1 MKKIKGEI
9 IMNNVLQIKKLDEK
23 ATIPTYGTK
32 YSAGADLYALLD
44 SELEIKPGETKMIG
58 TGLSMAIPNG
68 YVGLIYARSSL
79 GTKKGL
85 APANKVGV
93 IDSDYR
99 GEVKIPL
106 FNQSREIQTILPNE
120 RIAQIV
126 FTPYMQVDFIET
138 TNLDETERG
147 TGGFGSTN

>member
-1 MKKIKGEI
+1 MKENILK
-9 IMNNVLQIKKLDEK
+9 IKKLDER
-23 ATIPTYGTK
+23 ATIPTYGTEA
-32 YSAGADLYALLD
+32 SAGADLYALLD
-44 SELEIKPGETKMIG
+44 SDLTINPGESKMIS
-58 TGLSMAIPNG
+58 TGLSMAIPDG

-79 GTKKGL
+79 GCKKGL

-99 GEVKIPL
+99 GEVKVCLYNHSNESQI
-106 FNQSREIQTILPNE
+106 ITPNE

-126 FTPYMQVDFIET
+126 FTPFIQVNFCET
-138 TNLDETERG
+138 NELSDTNRG